1 MARAP
6 EQKRTVLI
14 FHGIGTPGRALEP
27 GEERFWISRA
37 AFCDILDRIAAMG
50 ADAPEITFDDGNASD
65 AQIALPELEKRGLRA
80 VFFLLSGRIGKA
92 GSLSQADVRSLAE
105 AGHTIGLHGT
115 AHRDWRGLD
124 AAGRQAELRDARH
137 SLAELAGA
145 PVTLAAAPF
154 GLYDRGVSAALAE
167 EGFAALYT
175 SDRGQARNTRFLRPR
190 NCIEAGM
197 SEPVLTNA
205 LTGHVPLARRPRRLL
220 GLTRKRLLPA
230 RRAA

>member
-1 MARAP
+1 MARSP
-6 EQKRTVLI
+6 EQKRPVLI
-14 FHGIGTPGRALEP
+14 FHGIGTPKRALEP
-27 GEERFWISRA
+27 GEELFWISRA
-37 AFCDILDRIAAMG
+37 AFCDILDRIVAMG
-50 ADAPEITFDDGNASD
+50 AGAPEITFDDGNASD
-65 AQIALPELEKRGLRA
+65 ATIALPELEKRGLRA
-80 VFFLLSGRIGKA
+80 VFFLLSGRIGQP
-92 GSLSQADVRSLAE
+92 GSLSEADVRRLAA
-105 AGHTIGLHGT
+105 AGHVIGLHG
-115 AHRDWRGLD
+115 ADHRDWRGLN
-124 AAGRQAELRDARH
+124 AAGKQAEWRDARH
-137 SLAELAGA
+137 RLADLAGA

-154 GLYDRGVSAALAE
+154 GLYDRGVKAALRD
-167 EGFAALYT
+167 GGVTALYT